1 LTERNSNNILLLFFG
16 CIQLVYRFYWLYP
29 GGIIL
34 RPKESKKEIAY
45 QKIKRLITDQDFA
58 GNYSISENSLSKRL
72 QMSRTPIR
80 EALQQLQTE
89 GFIKVLPNRG
99 IVVTETSVQE
109 VRDIYDMR
117 IALEEF
123 VVRELSGNLTKEDI
137 QYLSAVIDQQLSCIL
152 EMDTP
157 GFLRSDR
164 EFHEFLFRRY
174 GNPMIVEYMAN
185 LRDRLYS
192 VNYKMLESLD
202 NMKLFVKEHS
212 LILTAMKEGDLE
224 RAIRQMD
231 VHLKG
236 AKTRLL

>member
-1 LTERNSNNILLLFFG
+1 MK
-16 CIQLVYRFYWLYP
+16 
-29 GGIIL
+29 
-34 RPKESKKEIAY
+34 PKESKKEIAY
-45 QKIKRLITDQDFA
+45 HQIKRLITDREFVR
-58 GNYSISENSLSKRL
+58 NYNISENALSKRL

-89 GFIKVLPNRG
+89 GFLKILPNRG
-99 IVVTETSVQE
+99 IVVTETSIQE

-123 VVRELSGNLTKEDI
+123 VVRELCGNLTREDAK
-137 QYLSAVIDQQLSCIL
+137 YLSSVIDQQLACIL
-152 EMDTP
+152 ELDTS

-164 EFHEFLFRRY
+164 EFHEFLFRCY
-174 GNPMIVEYMAN
+174 GNPMIIDYMAN

-192 VNYKMLESLD
+192 VNFKMLESVD

-212 LILTAMKEGDLE
+212 LILAAMKEDDLE
-224 RAIRQMD
+224 RAIREMD

>member
-1 LTERNSNNILLLFFG
+1 MKQRDSKKKIAYHK
-16 CIQLVYRFYWLYP
+16 IKQLV
-29 GGIIL
+29 
-34 RPKESKKEIAY
+34 
-45 QKIKRLITDQDFA
+45 TDKDFIR
-58 GNYSISENSLSKRL
+58 NYSLSENSLSRRL

-80 EALQQLQTE
+80 EALQQLQSE
-89 GFIKVLPNRG
+89 GFIKILPNRG

-123 VVRELSGNLTKEDI
+123 VVRELCGNLTKEDV
-137 QYLSAVIDQQLSCIL
+137 QYLYSVIEQQLSCL
-152 EMDTP
+152 VAVDGT

-174 GNPMIVEYMAN
+174 GNPMIVEYMSN

-192 VNYKMLESLD
+192 VNRQMLESEE

-212 LILTAMKEGDLE
+212 VILEAMKNGDLE
-224 RAIRQMD
+224 RALGEID